1 MHYFMKALQC
11 WIAPIAVVAV
21 LASSGAETALA
32 QHYQTDFPPEEF
44 RARWDGLFDGI
55 GEDAV
60 AIVQGVG
67 LAKGYVMPRQ
77 TNAFY
82 YLSGIESPHAYL
94 LFDGRERTVTLY
106 MPPRNARLESSEGRV
121 LNADDAERVLEL
133 TGVDRVLS
141 TDAMREGFPPG
152 LRRGAVIYTMFTPA
166 EGQGQ
171 SRHELEVANA
181 AIAEDPWDGR
191 FGREERLVQLLR
203 QRHHRNDVRDLT
215 PIVDTL
221 RAVKSDREVALVRR
235 ASQIAGL
242 ALMEAVRSTEPGVWE
257 YQLDAAARYVFLVN
271 GARQEAYRSITAS
284 GTDNIS
290 NGHYYRNDSQLRDGD
305 LVLMDYAPDYHYYVS
320 DIGRVWPVSGTY
332 SAPQRELLQVIL
344 EYRNVVLARI
354 RPGVTPDEILSSAR
368 DAMAPILERTNFSKP
383 IYEQAARKM
392 VETGGGVLSHP
403 VGMAVHDDGPYHR
416 GPLQVGHVFSVDPQ
430 LWVHEENLYL
440 RYEDTVVV
448 TEDGVENFTAFL
460 PSELDDLEALVRE
473 RGVVQQVPSDGR

>member
-1 MHYFMKALQC
+1 MYQILNVLRC
-11 WIAPIAVVAV
+11 WLAPIAVVAV
-21 LASSGAETALA
+21 LAVPGGGAALA

-44 RARWDGLFDGI
+44 RARWDRLFEGI

-60 AIVQGVG
+60 AVVQGAG
-67 LAKGYVMPRQ
+67 LAKGFVMPRQ

-82 YLSGIESPHAYL
+82 YLSGIETPHAYL

-106 MPPRNARLESSEGRV
+106 MPPRNARLERSEGRV
-121 LNADDAERVLEL
+121 LNADDAELVREL
-133 TGVDRVLS
+133 TGVHQVLS
-141 TDAMREGFPPG
+141 TEAMREGFPPS
-152 LRRGAVIYTMFTPA
+152 LRRGTVIYTMFTPA

-171 SRHELEVANA
+171 SRHELEMANA
-181 AIAEDPWDGR
+181 AIADDPWDGR
-191 FGREERLVQLLR
+191 FSREERLVQLLG
-203 QRHHRNDVRDLT
+203 QRHQRHEVRDLT
-215 PIVDTL
+215 PIVDSL
-221 RAVKSDREVALVRR
+221 RAVKSEREIALIRR

-242 ALMEAVRSTEPGVWE
+242 GLMEAMRSTEPGVWE

-284 GTDNIS
+284 GTENIS

-344 EYRNVVLARI
+344 EFHNIVLARI
-354 RPGVTPDEILSSAR
+354 RPGVTPDEILSAAR
-368 DAMAPILERTNFSKP
+368 EAMEPVMERTVFSKP
-383 IYEQAARKM
+383 IYEQAARRM
-392 VETGGGVLSHP
+392 IETGGGALSHP
-403 VGMAVHDDGPYHR
+403 VGMAVHDDGAYHR
-416 GPLQVGHVFSVDPQ
+416 GPLQVGHVFAVDPQ

-460 PSELDDLEALVRE
+460 PSELDDIEALVRE
-473 RGVVQQVPSDGR
+473 RGVVQRVPPDGR